1 MNSYAS
7 DSIIRRYL
15 SQGVSV
21 VFKGRLFVDFIHKE
35 ALAKVLNNNVA
46 ANFSLR
52 VLFYKKCQKTPCLLR
67 LGMNGTRSDVS
78 GSWLSG
84 GNFCLQCQKTAGFS
98 PG

>member
-52 VLFYKKCQKTPCLLR
+52 VLFYFNTLQTQAKACGYQ
-67 LGMNGTRSDVS
+67 NRSFARASKDI
-78 GSWLSG
+78 
-84 GNFCLQCQKTAGFS
+84 KI
-98 PG
+98 